1 MTTEDTSAAS
11 SAHGDLYDL
20 HDAALAGMRKKGP
33 KPLARALRFYAED
46 MDHEGT
52 DLTEAALRDVLSTA
66 HTDHALLWLWRRQLA
81 DWDFDSRADWTDTE
95 PRTEERRAAIH
106 AGLGLEPETRKVLDT
121 LIPVSK
127 LTGPVVIS
135 REFTPWRGRRE
146 QQGHHWYW
154 PRYAELLAR
163 KGWDADAVANL
174 DEAAERVVERL
185 ADPTAE
191 QPYQSRGLVVGYVQS
206 GKTANFTGVIAKAVD
221 AGYRLVI
228 VLGGTLNLLRAQ
240 TQRRLDMELVGRE
253 NILRGA
259 SEVESDYAADE
270 AWVQDKFLRH
280 GGLPSTRG
288 AFDIIRLTTR
298 DNDYKPLAQGI
309 GALEIEK
316 REQTLPLYD
325 PRNLRHSA
333 ARLMVVKK
341 NKSVLAKL
349 VTDLKKIG
357 PLLSEIPV
365 LIIDDESDEASVNTT
380 SPSKPDANRTA
391 INEKISELLQLMPRA
406 QYVGYTAT
414 PFANVFIDPSDTED
428 VFPRDFILSLDRPA
442 GYMGVQDFHDLDSAI
457 PPEERTF
464 ANSQEKA
471 HVRDVRKEDEEDD
484 ACLREAMDMFVLT
497 AAMKVYRECAG
508 PEPLGTGHFRH
519 HTMLVHESRLQRDH
533 RELAAKLL
541 RLWYDGGYAG
551 PSGRERLHKLY
562 DADVAPVSAARADGF
577 AVPADFEE
585 LAPHI
590 GAAWMRIGGNE
601 NPVIVVNGDQD
612 IERGEADF
620 DRRGIW
626 KILVGG
632 QKLSRGYTVEGLT
645 VTYYRRSAG
654 NASTLMQMGRWFGFR
669 KGYRDLVRLYIGRGE
684 TLGAKEVDLY
694 EAFEAICR
702 DEETF
707 REQLK
712 QYAVLIDGKPQITP
726 AQVPPLVSQH
736 LPWLKPTSPSKM
748 FNAELVEIRS
758 PGLPVEP
765 ASYPTTAAAIRRNTE
780 RWRPVLDVLGGT
792 PVLCS
797 NPPDESSQLRR
808 TFSAYTGVVDHS
820 LLISVLS
827 QLEWS
832 KPETFLPHLA
842 YLSQLDGALAKVDD
856 WLVLAPQLSS
866 PQRVE
871 ATVLG
876 SIPLSLVQRSRQ
888 RGKDS
893 FGRIAGLEHHKAA
906 KRMVELAAASQNHA
920 ALPALGPRQ
929 GVLLLYP
936 VIDSTRGKGLAQAVH
951 DGAADPAQVIMAFS
965 LVPPKAA
972 IDSSRRLV
980 RFRVKDSQHA
990 EEAIVTLGSE

>member
-1 MTTEDTSAAS
+1 MTTEDTSAAP

-106 AGLGLEPETRKVLDT
+106 VGLGLEPETRKVLDA

-341 NKSVLAKL
+341 NKSVLGKL
-349 VTDLKKIG
+349 VRDLKKIG

-391 INEKISELLQLMPRA
+391 INEKISELLKLMPRA

-442 GYMGVQDFHDLDSAI
+442 GYMGVQDFHDLDSPI

-471 HVRDVRKEDEEDD
+471 HVRDVHREDEEDD
-484 ACLREAMDMFVLT
+484 VCLREAMDMFVLT

-519 HTMLVHESRLQRDH
+519 HTMLVHESRLQREH

-551 PSGRERLHKLY
+551 PSGRERLRKLY
-562 DADVAPVSAARADGF
+562 DADVAPVSAARAEGF

-601 NPVIVVNGDQD
+601 NPLIVVNGDQD

-712 QYAVLIDGKPQITP
+712 QYAVLIDGRPQITP

-736 LPWLKPTSPSKM
+736 LPWLKPTSREKM
-748 FNAELVEIRS
+748 YNARLVEVRS
-758 PGLPVEP
+758 PGKWEEP
-765 ASYPTTAAAIRRNTE
+765 TAYPTASTALRHNTGLWTRVLDGLSTETAAFTYE
-780 RWRPVLDVLGGT
+780 GGGK
-792 PVLCS
+792 S
-797 NPPDESSQLRR
+797 HR
-808 TFSAYTGVVDHS
+808 FSAFTGFLAPDDLMPLLRS
-820 LLISVLS
+820 LKW
-827 QLEWS
+827 QTGQQFE
-832 KPETFLPHLA
+832 PHLA
-842 YLSQLDGALAKVDD
+842 YLEEISKSPRQVDD
-856 WLVLAPQLSS
+856 WLVLAPQHAGSGRRAAIGASDRSFSWFSRDRRRGPLFGAISEPKHRPAAHRIAGAVPS
-866 PQRVE
+866 CGDLTTERYVAERRGVVVLYPIVEPEHRVDVE
-871 ATVLG
+871 AT
-876 SIPLSLVQRSRQ
+876 
-888 RGKDS
+888 
-893 FGRIAGLEHHKAA
+893 GRF
-906 KRMVELAAASQNHA
+906 
-920 ALPALGPRQ
+920 
-929 GVLLLYP
+929 
-936 VIDSTRGKGLAQAVH
+936 
-951 DGAADPAQVIMAFS
+951 DPGRVVMAFCFVAPAS
-965 LVPPKAA
+965 AEGSDSRVVRFTTV
-972 IDSSRRLV
+972 DSSRE
-980 RFRVKDSQHA
+980 DQ
-990 EEAIVTLGSE
+990 AIIQV